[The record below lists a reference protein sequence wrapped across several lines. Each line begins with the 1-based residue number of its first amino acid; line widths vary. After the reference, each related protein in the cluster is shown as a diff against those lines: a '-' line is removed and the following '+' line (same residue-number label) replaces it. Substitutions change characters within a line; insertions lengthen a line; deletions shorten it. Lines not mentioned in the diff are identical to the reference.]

1 MKDATK
7 DAILPIAIEDKM
19 KEAYLSYSL
28 SVIASRALPDVRD
41 GLKPVHRRIL
51 YAARDLGLTPDK
63 PHKKSARIVGEVLGK
78 YHPHGDS
85 AVYNAMVR
93 MAQDFAERYPLI
105 DGHGN
110 FGSIDGDS
118 PAAMRYTEARLAS
131 ISMDLLGD
139 IHKETVDFTP
149 NFDNTLEEPMV
160 LPSRIPFL
168 LVNGSSGIAVGM
180 STDIPPHNLREI
192 IDGLVKI
199 LDEPDIAIPKLM
211 KTIKGPDFP
220 TGGEIVGVEG
230 IQNAYKTGQGRITVR
245 AKAEVETKGKR
256 EQIIITQIPYQLQK
270 AKLIEEIAEAVDK
283 EKVSNIS
290 DIRDESDRDGM
301 RIVIELKPNANSNI
315 VLNQLFKYTAMQ
327 TTYRINMLALIGKQ
341 PKVLNLKEILEE
353 FLNFRR
359 EVVTRRTQYDLR
371 HAEERLHILEGL
383 KIAIDKLDLVI
394 QIIRSSKS
402 TQEAKERLMEQLSIT
417 ELQADAILKMQLQR
431 LVGMEREKIEL
442 EIAELLEKVA
452 SLKRILEDRST
463 LEALIK
469 EELLEVREKFGD
481 ARRTTIIKDSSEA
494 EIETE
499 DLIKEED
506 VVVTLT
512 YRQYV
517 KRTTDIANVRAG
529 KKDFITHVL
538 KGTTLDRILFF
549 TRSGNCYG
557 VNVYEIPEHHAL
569 ATGDP
574 LNNFLKIP
582 MEEQVVDV
590 LMLNKEAREQFITI
604 ATANG
609 MIKKTVGT
617 DYVSSYTQI
626 KAINLEEGDEVIGV
640 KVTNGQQKILLGT
653 RNGLIIHFTEEE
665 VAPTGRN
672 TKGMMGIKLDDQ
684 DRVISFNLT
693 QDDDYVVV
701 LTKDARGK
709 RTHMFEYKIQKRNG
723 KGLKTLAS
731 NNYELLNILAGQKED
746 YLILV
751 TENGDLREIQIK
763 EITETQRA
771 GNMYSQAQLGRD
783 RLIGIVPVP
792 VPPEWIT
799 SKESG
804 NVEIKE

>member
-1 MKDATK
+1 
-7 DAILPIAIEDKM
+7 M

-28 SVIASRALPDVRD
+28 SVIAGRALPDVRD

-78 YHPHGDS
+78 YHPHGDA
-85 AVYNAMVR
+85 AVYNSMVR
-93 MAQDFAERYPLI
+93 MAQNFAERYPLI

-131 ISMDLLGD
+131 IAMELLGD
-139 IHKETVDFTP
+139 IHRETVDFAP
-149 NFDNTLEEPMV
+149 NFDNTLEEPIV
-160 LPSRIPFL
+160 LPTRVPML

-192 IDGLVKI
+192 IDGLVKV
-199 LDEPDIAIPKLM
+199 LDDPEIPIAKLI
-211 KTIKGPDFP
+211 KTVKGPDFP
-220 TGGEIVGVEG
+220 TGGEIVGAEG
-230 IQNAYKTGQGRITVR
+230 IHHAYTTGQGRITVR
-245 AKAEVETKGKR
+245 AKAGIESKGKR
-256 EQIIITQIPYQLQK
+256 EQIIITEIPYQLQK
-270 AKLIEEIAEAVDK
+270 AKLIEEIAEAVEK

-315 VLNQLFKYTAMQ
+315 VLNQLFKYTALQ
-327 TTYRINMLALIGKQ
+327 TTYRINMLALVGKQ
-341 PKVLNLKEILEE
+341 PRVLNLKEILQE
-353 FLNFRR
+353 FLSFRR
-359 EVVTRRTQYDLR
+359 EVVTRRTQYELR
-371 HAEERLHILEGL
+371 NAEERLHILEGL

-394 QIIRSSKS
+394 QVIRSSKS
-402 TQEAKERLMEQLSIT
+402 TTEARERLMERLAIT
-417 ELQADAILKMQLQR
+417 EAQADAILKMQLQR
-431 LVGMEREKIEL
+431 LVGMEREKLEV
-442 EIAELLEKVA
+442 EIAELLAKVGY
-452 SLKRILEDRST
+452 LKQILEDRST
-463 LEALIK
+463 MEALIK
-469 EELLEVREKFGD
+469 KELLEVREKFGD
-481 ARRTTIIKDSSEA
+481 TRRTTIIKDSSEA

-499 DLIKEED
+499 DLVKEED

-517 KRTTDIANVRAG
+517 KRTADIANARAG
-529 KKDFITHVL
+529 KKDFITHIL

-557 VNVYEIPEHHAL
+557 INVYEIPEHHAL

-582 MEEQVVDV
+582 MEEQIVEV
-590 LMLNKEAREQFITI
+590 LMLNKEAREQFITL
-604 ATANG
+604 ATAHG
-609 MIKKTVGT
+609 MIKKTIGSE
-617 DYVSSYTQI
+617 YVSSYTQI

-640 KVTNGQQKILLGT
+640 KVTNGQQSVLLGT
-653 RNGLIIHFTEEE
+653 RDGLVIHFGEEE

-672 TKGMMGIKLDDQ
+672 TKGMIGIKLEDGDQ
-684 DRVISFNLT
+684 VISFNLT
-693 QDDDYVVV
+693 RENDYVVA

-709 RTHMFEYKIQKRNG
+709 RTHLFEYKVQKRNG
-723 KGLKTLAS
+723 KGLKTLSS
-731 NNYELLNILAGQKED
+731 NNYELLNILTGQKDD

-771 GNMYSQAQLGRD
+771 GKMYSQAQLGRN
-783 RLIGIVPVP
+783 RLIEIVPVP
-792 VPPEWIT
+792 LPPEWINA
-799 SKESG
+799 KENG
-804 NVEIKE
+804 NGEAKE